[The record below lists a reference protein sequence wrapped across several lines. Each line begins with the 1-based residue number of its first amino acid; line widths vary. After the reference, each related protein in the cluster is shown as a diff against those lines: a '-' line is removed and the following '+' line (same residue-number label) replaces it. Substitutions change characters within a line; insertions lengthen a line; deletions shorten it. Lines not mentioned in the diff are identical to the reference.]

1 MPKCKFD
8 MEKTVTK
15 PFKMVRRSIEGAVE
29 AAWVSLGGCT
39 CHLIAIRVWLAQWRH
54 RGMGPAFYCLGRKII
69 YRGTDL
75 NAWADASRVDPSK
88 RGSF

>member
-1 MPKCKFD
+1 MLKCNFG

-39 CHLIAIRVWLAQWRH
+39 CHLTAIRVWLAQWRH
-54 RGMGPAFYCLGRKII
+54 RGMGPAFHRLGRKII
-69 YRGTDL
+69 YRGEDL
-75 NAWADASRVDPSK
+75 NACTDASRVDPSK
-88 RGSF
+88 KGRG